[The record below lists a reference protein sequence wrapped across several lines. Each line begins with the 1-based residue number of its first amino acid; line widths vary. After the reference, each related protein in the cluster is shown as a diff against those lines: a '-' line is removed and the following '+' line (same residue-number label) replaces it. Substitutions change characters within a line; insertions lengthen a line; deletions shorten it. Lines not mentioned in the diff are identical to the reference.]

1 MIINFFNTLK
11 FFSEDHNDNFTT
23 FSITHFI
30 KILIILVFGFVFI
43 KISKKWGIKNQTSD
57 KLIRYSLAFSLIFI
71 DLIYQMWN
79 IHRNGLNIKTLP
91 LNLCDIVCYLT
102 SIALLKNNHKIASI
116 IYYWALPSTTLAIL
130 FPSIK
135 YSPMHFRF
143 FHYFFVHFAQTL
155 GCLYFFIT
163 KKIYLSNSKNI
174 KSITI
179 LFFIS
184 LIMLF
189 LDLLSGQNWF
199 YMVKSPI
206 ENISGFLGF
215 PLYTICW
222 MLFIISF
229 MRISYFVTKFFFTPK
244 KNS

>member
-130 FPSIK
+130 
-135 YSPMHFRF
+135 
-143 FHYFFVHFAQTL
+143 L
-155 GCLYFFIT
+155 
-163 KKIYLSNSKNI
+163 
-174 KSITI
+174 
-179 LFFIS
+179 
-184 LIMLF
+184 
-189 LDLLSGQNWF
+189 
-199 YMVKSPI
+199 
-206 ENISGFLGF
+206 
-215 PLYTICW
+215 
-222 MLFIISF
+222 
-229 MRISYFVTKFFFTPK
+229 
-244 KNS
+244 